1 MVSYATRLRNV
12 AGGKH
17 LLRGVK
23 PFPLMHRNTMGG
35 TLMEAYARRKLQKAR
50 ERQNYRAQER
60 PDDQE
65 AIKPAD
71 EQPGED
77 GDNEARISGARLEEM
92 LKLAGGEE
100 IAA

>member
-1 MVSYATRLRNV
+1 MVSYAARLRRH

-23 PFPLMHRNTMGG
+23 PFPLMHRVTTGPV
-35 TLMEAYARRKLQKAR
+35 LMERYAQRKLQMAR
-50 ERQNYRAQER
+50 ARQNYRARER

-77 GDNEARISGARLEEM
+77 GDNEPRISGARLEEM
-92 LKLAGGEE
+92 LKLAGAEE
-100 IAA
+100 VAA